1 MPGGVR
7 GGAGGGT
14 RSSALLTR
22 CDGAQ
27 WDWAVRRGFSS
38 PSDPVIPSDP
48 IYGGAFPGTGDRR
61 WLPPEPWQCPRAG
74 WAQLPGQRKVSV
86 PRQVHPA
93 RSGPSRPLTAPPPA
107 PSGHFRCP
115 PKHPRA
121 PALPQPRPATPRP
134 PISAREA
141 GLAPPVTPTPLTNGG
156 AERGRSRR
164 VRARGERESLATAR
178 ARRRAGHGDS
188 GTRGQRDTGTHGHTD
203 TRLGTARP
211 GPAAAME
218 HGQQQQEQEE
228 QEQRAQEPWFW
239 LAAEQGSSCSWDTKL
254 GLSCARRALS
264 ELPTLEEGLL
274 PSAEASGAAAPASPL
289 AIQESRFS
297 PCLPLL
303 LSPALAET
311 FLQGSQMDFLPL
323 RGIPDVSGAS
333 LEHSGPPHVHGSA
346 LPSPCQHSQP
356 VGQADPGAAAL
367 PAEPLGSRGDR
378 GDRGSQ
384 QEAAGPR
391 GRGDPAPPAPEE
403 GLGKGLEQPWGT
415 AGEDGH
421 CCARSSQDSD
431 GPAAGSELSEGN
443 KQSPGQEE
451 SSSSGNSSYTTALT
465 KFSEKSERGM
475 QQEKVKAVGS
485 GAGVLEKLENGKKVP
500 ELGLPSNFCDI
511 LRKGRATNSAARD
524 VLCAAAAGAGR
535 GAQEERG
542 EQLGGSQ
549 GALLAL
555 QQQQPAG
562 RLGTEGLVPAVPPS
576 QPQEAAPCPGHS
588 PGQAEPVGS
597 RDELTASDCSIE
609 RGHRATEI
617 SPSFSLGAEGSFSL
631 HLAHPNFQSTPGL
644 FLKKAGKAEGRAGV
658 VEIPTDLQASP
669 SHSNEEAPG
678 ESPAPGCPGEQQ
690 PPQSAVDKTCAC
702 LESLELESPCP
713 GRMQSLPSLGF
724 LEKVGAWD
732 VGQPQQ
738 GPDATSSR
746 VPGAVPPAREASSA
760 RPRASS
766 CVLPVQKGP
775 GDAEGRAAP
784 ACGGTGSLG
793 SLRFPLPEALPAPA
807 LSRSRSDNAV
817 SSSSRALAGA
827 SPGQLWGALGG
838 SGSSTTREV
847 APGSPAE
854 GVRSAARRSSAP
866 AVFVSS
872 AAQLLRKDGSSP
884 AEEHQECEEKG
895 SESLSLSMPSG
906 DDIMDIF
913 GAISL
918 ESLSFPDGPG
928 EPQEALVVPGPC
940 PSAGGSSP
948 IPPGAALKTPKKEEF
963 NIEERIP
970 VYLRNLG
977 IQQSPGTI
985 LAPFVPRGSL
995 CELEFSPWQPR
1006 SLQPALGTLS
1016 EAPPRA
1022 QGALLPAFEMCQAS
1036 RGSDV
1041 SPLSVSLAAG
1051 SEAGWGQERELPSP
1065 REPCPSSPRL
1075 PGERPPGQ
1083 GTVPGAQL
1091 PGAAPGGPPRGAQGA
1106 AGAEQDVPGRS
1117 PGRAARAGGVPA
1129 DPESRSSGS
1138 SGQGWAAGT
1147 LSGAGHDTDLDR
1159 ASQSSSP
1166 LGSVP
1171 AGLGGSQGS
1180 LCQPGRAA
1188 GTRGSE
1194 DSSSG
1199 DSLSARIRSLLGRPG
1214 RSQELGSAPGLFQSS
1229 VPGAGSAPGPFQSS
1243 VPGAGSAPGPFQS
1256 SVPGAGSAPGLFQ
1269 SSVPGAGSAR
1279 SRTGSSSSSGD
1290 SLAARVRSLLG
1301 TTSPGIPAS
1310 RLLRSAEEHESKIRA
1325 WVKLKLASQSQE
1337 RGPDWDEETL
1347 PRMEGVEAELLPKA
1361 RKPAQAKD
1369 PWLCGLEA
1377 ASEYLRKQERVQASS
1392 CPRDRGGHLSR
1403 THGQLSSTHGQ
1414 LSSSH
1419 GQLSSTH
1426 GHLSRTHG
1434 QLSSSHGQ
1442 LSSTHGQLSSTHGQL
1457 SSTHGQLS
1465 SSHGQLSST
1474 RGQLSSTHGQLSST
1488 QGQLSSTQGQLSN
1501 THGQL
1506 SSSHGQLS
1514 SSHGQLS
1521 RTGELFQPSSPPA
1534 APLPTADPW
1543 DWSLLQDMQLKP
1555 WGAADLQDIH
1565 LKPCSTADLQDAQL
1579 KPCSTAD
1586 LQLKPCSAADLQ
1598 DAQLKPCSTADL
1610 QLKPCSTADL
1620 QDAQLKPCSTA
1631 DLQLKP
1637 CSAADLQDAQL
1648 KPCSTADLQLKP
1660 CSTADLQDAQ
1670 LKPCS
1675 TADLQLKPCSA
1686 AELQDV
1692 QLQPPAVGHPSSMAE
1707 LRAPL
1712 ARDAG
1717 AGSSVAA
1724 PRAHGELSLAAVPE
1738 GDARRATAGGLSQ
1751 EVQASPEPPAP
1762 SPPRQQEIPPG
1773 HSRLP
1778 QSSESPSPAARR
1790 ALLQGPAQ
1798 VWAQG
1803 RKSPEEPSEE
1813 AGREQLGAAQP
1824 FPADEA
1830 LSTVPEAPSW
1840 PVRRFL
1846 SCVHITLSSRAGSG
1860 GNGIQLWDKPHG
1872 RARAVTPKAAPEAS
1886 VEAAPASPPA
1896 EGAPEA
1902 PSSAEPVAPAGPSQA
1917 FSPRQELLQGSA
1929 RARLRDWG
1937 ARGTPSSAPAA
1948 KAGTRTSD
1956 AATQITTEGATR
1968 ATLSAEIC
1976 VDAQDGGGPAQ
1987 LPSLPSAPEAPGIAA
2002 PSRREIP
2009 PFPRQP
2015 AQPLLLPYKP
2025 SGSSGM
2031 YYVPF
2036 QKPGATMSP
2045 GEPEASTASSHSG
2058 SEEAPA
2064 GLLAPVLG
2072 VADDLPAARA
2082 AAQHGR
2088 MIHTHRPKLA
2098 WPEEH
2103 STPLEQPPELPDGSR
2118 RGVRIPAGQSC
2129 QDPREPSRHGAGAGR
2144 AAPSS
2149 GAAPRR
2155 QRGPRAPRGTA
2166 GPFFTLAA
2174 EPDDSRSEEPGARAS
2189 FGNGAAGTELPHGA
2203 AGREYSHRA
2212 AGTELPHGA
2221 AGTEL
2226 PHGAAGREYSH
2237 GAAGTELPHGAAGTE
2252 LPHGA
2257 AGREYSHGAAGT
2269 EYSHGAAGR
2278 ELPHRAAGTELPHG
2292 AAGTELPHGAA
2303 GTELP
2308 HRAAGT
2314 ELPHGA
2320 AAASSDPG
2328 PRGRPARLDESVGK
2342 APRPR
2347 GRARGGL
2354 DELWLRFL
2362 ERQGRQQQQQ
2372 QLGGVGEL
2380 SLVQRLD
2387 RLARLLQNPVR
2398 HALAPAAAGQ
2408 KDAEEESPG
2417 RERPGAGLAGTAGP
2431 GRSAEPRGA
2440 RAGRRPR
2447 ASRGSPGMPSD
2458 SSPESRL
2465 SAGPSSGSSSAWDT
2479 PAGLDTS
2486 PASGD
2491 SSSPSLSTID
2501 TARLLRAFGQRRLQL
2516 APDTESPSP
2525 APQLAPDT
2533 ESPSP
2538 APQLAPDTE
2547 SPSPAPQLAPDTESP
2562 SPAPQLAPDTES
2574 PSPAPQLAP
2583 RLARLYSAISQQ
2595 KSRSQKWHEES
2606 GGAGAAQSMG
2616 KDRQSQ
2622 HTIPF
2627 SLESTCASSSSWGP
2641 SSALSSKRRAWMLN
2655 KGIQAGDLEIVSS
2668 ATRKNTR
2675 DVGVTFP
2682 TPRSSQQLREPPG
2695 PGQGPAWQQP
2705 WAQPGTLLMDTWS
2718 RRSRLRLQ
2726 QARSVLGQ
2734 GW

>member
-1 MPGGVR
+1 MQ
-7 GGAGGGT
+7 
-14 RSSALLTR
+14 S
-22 CDGAQ
+22 
-27 WDWAVRRGFSS
+27 
-38 PSDPVIPSDP
+38 
-48 IYGGAFPGTGDRR
+48 
-61 WLPPEPWQCPRAG
+61 
-74 WAQLPGQRKVSV
+74 
-86 PRQVHPA
+86 
-93 RSGPSRPLTAPPPA
+93 
-107 PSGHFRCP
+107 
-115 PKHPRA
+115 
-121 PALPQPRPATPRP
+121 
-134 PISAREA
+134 
-141 GLAPPVTPTPLTNGG
+141 
-156 AERGRSRR
+156 
-164 VRARGERESLATAR
+164 
-178 ARRRAGHGDS
+178 
-188 GTRGQRDTGTHGHTD
+188 
-203 TRLGTARP
+203 
-211 GPAAAME
+211 
-218 HGQQQQEQEE
+218 
-228 QEQRAQEPWFW
+228 
-239 LAAEQGSSCSWDTKL
+239 
-254 GLSCARRALS
+254 
-264 ELPTLEEGLL
+264 
-274 PSAEASGAAAPASPL
+274 
-289 AIQESRFS
+289 IQESRFS

-367 PAEPLGSRGDR
+367 PAEPLGSRRDR
-378 GDRGSQ
+378 GDRGTQ

-443 KQSPGQEE
+443 KESPGQEE
-451 SSSSGNSSYTTALT
+451 SSSSSSGNSSYTTALT

-475 QQEKVKAVGS
+475 RQEKVKAVGS

-588 PGQAEPVGS
+588 PGQAEPAGS

-658 VEIPTDLQASP
+658 VEIPPDLQASP

-702 LESLELESPCP
+702 LESLELESPCPGRMQSLPSLGFLEKVGARLESLELESPCP

-948 IPPGAALKTPKKEEF
+948 IPPGAALETPKKEEL

-1117 PGRAARAGGVPA
+1117 PGRAARAGGAPA
-1129 DPESRSSGS
+1129 GPESRSSGS

-1159 ASQSSSP
+1159 ASQSSGVGSESSQGQGGHSLLGPGALRELRELLAWAEGLAASWSHAARPTVPCREPGQDPKGARLGQDRIPELQRRLSWDEAVVQSGEQGQGLGMHPLPPASCQLPWGEPLAVSSQRREGLKGMALEPRTGKSTGRSEPEGCSGVTTGRSQAASVGLAQSSASSRLSASTAPGPGHPPALQP
-1166 LGSVP
+1166 LGSVT

-1199 DSLSARIRSLLGRPG
+1199 DSLSARVRSLLGRPG
-1214 RSQELGSAPGLFQSS
+1214 HSQELGSAPGLFQSSVPGAGSAPGLFQSS

-1256 SVPGAGSAPGLFQ
+1256 SLPGAGSAPGLFQ

-1279 SRTGSSSSSGD
+1279 SRAGSSSSSGD

-1361 RKPAQAKD
+1361 RKPGQAKD

-1414 LSSSH
+1414 LSSTH
-1419 GQLSSTH
+1419 GQLSST
-1426 GHLSRTHG
+1426 R
-1434 QLSSSHGQ
+1434 GQ
-1442 LSSTHGQLSSTHGQL
+1442 LSSTEGQLSSTQGQLSSTHGQL

-1465 SSHGQLSST
+1465 SSHGHLSRT
-1474 RGQLSSTHGQLSST
+1474 QGQLSST
-1488 QGQLSSTQGQLSN
+1488 QGQLSSTE
-1501 THGQL
+1501 GQL

-1543 DWSLLQDMQLKP
+1543 DWSLLQDVQLKP

-1586 LQLKPCSAADLQ
+1586 LQLKPCS
-1598 DAQLKPCSTADL
+1598 
-1610 QLKPCSTADL
+1610 TADL

-1631 DLQLKP
+1631 DLQLK
-1637 CSAADLQDAQL
+1637 L
-1648 KPCSTADLQLKP
+1648 
-1660 CSTADLQDAQ
+1660 
-1670 LKPCS
+1670 
-1675 TADLQLKPCSA
+1675 CSA

-1712 ARDAG
+1712 ARDDG
-1717 AGSSVAA
+1717 AGGSAAA
-1724 PRAHGELSLAAVPE
+1724 PCAHGELSLAGLGPGQGWGQPGGPSPCSSPCSQSRAGLLPGEQGLGTEPRAARQGCAPSPGPAVSAAAAGAAAGPAAPQQAARQPGSLAGKRQSPGAEQPQLVPGAVPE

-1751 EVQASPEPPAP
+1751 EVQASPEPPAPSP

-1798 VWAQG
+1798 AWAQG
-1803 RKSPEEPSEE
+1803 RKSPEEPPEE

-1860 GNGIQLWDKPHG
+1860 GNGIQPWDKPHG
-1872 RARAVTPKAAPEAS
+1872 RARAVTSKAAPEAS

-1902 PSSAEPVAPAGPSQA
+1902 PSSAEPVAPAGPSRA

-2036 QKPGATMSP
+2036 QKPGATVSP
-2045 GEPEASTASSHSG
+2045 GEPEASTASSHSELRIPGENSALQLFERGG
-2058 SEEAPA
+2058 SNSFRLLAAAVELQLELRGLQALSGIAESLEVLPA
-2064 GLLAPVLG
+2064 HWCWGLLEVPRV
-2072 VADDLPAARA
+2072 
-2082 AAQHGR
+2082 
-2088 MIHTHRPKLA
+2088 
-2098 WPEEH
+2098 
-2103 STPLEQPPELPDGSR
+2103 EQGWVCE
-2118 RGVRIPAGQSC
+2118 
-2129 QDPREPSRHGAGAGR
+2129 
-2144 AAPSS
+2144 SS
-2149 GAAPRR
+2149 GTGQP
-2155 QRGPRAPRGTA
+2155 G
-2166 GPFFTLAA
+2166 LSIN
-2174 EPDDSRSEEPGARAS
+2174 SR
-2189 FGNGAAGTELPHGA
+2189 TE
-2203 AGREYSHRA
+2203 
-2212 AGTELPHGA
+2212 
-2221 AGTEL
+2221 
-2226 PHGAAGREYSH
+2226 
-2237 GAAGTELPHGAAGTE
+2237 
-2252 LPHGA
+2252 
-2257 AGREYSHGAAGT
+2257 
-2269 EYSHGAAGR
+2269 
-2278 ELPHRAAGTELPHG
+2278 
-2292 AAGTELPHGAA
+2292 
-2303 GTELP
+2303 
-2308 HRAAGT
+2308 
-2314 ELPHGA
+2314 
-2320 AAASSDPG
+2320 
-2328 PRGRPARLDESVGK
+2328 
-2342 APRPR
+2342 
-2347 GRARGGL
+2347 
-2354 DELWLRFL
+2354 
-2362 ERQGRQQQQQ
+2362 
-2372 QLGGVGEL
+2372 
-2380 SLVQRLD
+2380 
-2387 RLARLLQNPVR
+2387 
-2398 HALAPAAAGQ
+2398 
-2408 KDAEEESPG
+2408 
-2417 RERPGAGLAGTAGP
+2417 
-2431 GRSAEPRGA
+2431 
-2440 RAGRRPR
+2440 
-2447 ASRGSPGMPSD
+2447 
-2458 SSPESRL
+2458 
-2465 SAGPSSGSSSAWDT
+2465 
-2479 PAGLDTS
+2479 
-2486 PASGD
+2486 
-2491 SSSPSLSTID
+2491 
-2501 TARLLRAFGQRRLQL
+2501 
-2516 APDTESPSP
+2516 
-2525 APQLAPDT
+2525 
-2533 ESPSP
+2533 
-2538 APQLAPDTE
+2538 
-2547 SPSPAPQLAPDTESP
+2547 
-2562 SPAPQLAPDTES
+2562 
-2574 PSPAPQLAP
+2574 
-2583 RLARLYSAISQQ
+2583 
-2595 KSRSQKWHEES
+2595 
-2606 GGAGAAQSMG
+2606 
-2616 KDRQSQ
+2616 

-2641 SSALSSKRRAWMLN
+2641 SSALSSKRRARMLN
-2655 KGIQAGDLEIVSS
+2655 KGIQAGTPWLVPAEDLEWEWRKENQCS
-2668 ATRKNTR
+2668 AT
-2675 DVGVTFP
+2675 
-2682 TPRSSQQLREPPG
+2682 PG
-2695 PGQGPAWQQP
+2695 PGPAWFEPWGSTKAWREPLREKNREEQP
-2705 WAQPGTLLMDTWS
+2705 RLARGAAVPTGAGRGLGQPLGKLTLQEALALHRPDFIS
-2718 RRSRLRLQ
+2718 RSGQRLRHLRLLREERRLHKAQRDRLLPAQRDRLLPAQGDRLLPAQQLLQ
-2726 QARSVLGQ
+2726 PAGRRKDCRAANHPVSNRGFLMKEKRRAIPKREMLQRSKRIYEQLPEVRRKREEEQRKQEYSSYRLRAQ
-2734 GW
+2734 LYKT